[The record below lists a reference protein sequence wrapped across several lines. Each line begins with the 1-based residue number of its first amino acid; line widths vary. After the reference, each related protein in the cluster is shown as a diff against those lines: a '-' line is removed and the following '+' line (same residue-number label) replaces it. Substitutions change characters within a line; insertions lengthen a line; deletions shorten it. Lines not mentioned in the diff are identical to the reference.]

1 MRLPFGGL
9 LLAILAALTA
19 GLSRPTSAQSPAPVD
34 FARDVQPLLR
44 ANCYGCHGESLQSG
58 NFRLDRRRDSLPNRV
73 GANNARIVPGNSAAS
88 RLYQRITGSQG
99 GLLMPPTGA
108 LPPEEIGL
116 LKAWIDQGAAWPDEF
131 DGERPSPPRDPLAD
145 RLLEALRRGDRA
157 DAERL
162 LRERPAAAGA
172 PGSGGT
178 TPLMSA
184 ALYGDAASVRRLLEL
199 GADVNARNDAGATA
213 LMWAVDDLDITRL
226 LLDRGADPNA
236 RSVDGRTPVAVAAG
250 RAGGA
255 DVVKLLL
262 DRGAKSEGQSLL
274 IRAGDAGDLATI
286 RLLLDR
292 RVDTSTLPNDLAMRS
307 GCADCAEL
315 LLKVAAPASL
325 TRALQ
330 ATARYGDSAGMQ
342 RLLAL
347 GAEPTP
353 AALLA
358 GAASEG
364 LPAAGVSA
372 LLDRGVRD
380 EQAMNWAVR
389 QGDTP
394 VVATLKRAGV
404 AAVVLPV
411 HEVKKPAG
419 PRSAR
424 SAIEASL
431 PLLQHADTVFLQRA
445 SCISCHNNS
454 LFQMTAAAVRPKGFR
469 IDEAAVRDQMDRTRA
484 YLASWRERELQDIPI
499 PGQID
504 TTAYILAGLADVP
517 YQPDAAT
524 DALARYVLRRQF
536 ADGSWH
542 VASHRPPIESSN
554 IAMTAV
560 SIRALDAYAPAPLK
574 ADYTRAI
581 QRGAAWLAT
590 AAPATTEDHVFVLLG
605 LNWAR
610 HDSPAVRRT
619 AKALIALQRADG
631 GWGQLPTL
639 ASDAYATGQALTALV
654 RSGTV
659 KPGDSVY
666 RKGVRFLL
674 DNQLADGSWYVRTRA
689 IPVQMYF
696 DSEFPHGLDQFISAA
711 ATNWATMALA
721 RAIP

>member
-1 MRLPFGGL
+1 
-9 LLAILAALTA
+9 
-19 GLSRPTSAQSPAPVD
+19 
-34 FARDVQPLLR
+34 
-44 ANCYGCHGESLQSG
+44 
-58 NFRLDRRRDSLPNRV
+58 
-73 GANNARIVPGNSAAS
+73 
-88 RLYQRITGSQG
+88 
-99 GLLMPPTGA
+99 
-108 LPPEEIGL
+108 
-116 LKAWIDQGAAWPDEF
+116 
-131 DGERPSPPRDPLAD
+131 
-145 RLLEALRRGDRA
+145 
-157 DAERL
+157 
-162 LRERPAAAGA
+162 RPAAAGA

-199 GADVNARNDAGATA
+199 GADVNARNDAGASA

-424 SAIEASL
+424 S
-431 PLLQHADTVFLQRA
+431 
-445 SCISCHNNS
+445 
-454 LFQMTAAAVRPKGFR
+454 
-469 IDEAAVRDQMDRTRA
+469 
-484 YLASWRERELQDIPI
+484 
-499 PGQID
+499 
-504 TTAYILAGLADVP
+504 
-517 YQPDAAT
+517 
-524 DALARYVLRRQF
+524 
-536 ADGSWH
+536 
-542 VASHRPPIESSN
+542 
-554 IAMTAV
+554 
-560 SIRALDAYAPAPLK
+560 
-574 ADYTRAI
+574 
-581 QRGAAWLAT
+581 
-590 AAPATTEDHVFVLLG
+590 
-605 LNWAR
+605 
-610 HDSPAVRRT
+610 
-619 AKALIALQRADG
+619 
-631 GWGQLPTL
+631 
-639 ASDAYATGQALTALV
+639 
-654 RSGTV
+654 
-659 KPGDSVY
+659 
-666 RKGVRFLL
+666 
-674 DNQLADGSWYVRTRA
+674 
-689 IPVQMYF
+689 
-696 DSEFPHGLDQFISAA
+696 
-711 ATNWATMALA
+711 
-721 RAIP
+721 